1 MAHDSPLGPA
11 VPEFERAPDQKVL
24 IMKNWHVL
32 MHNSAVYQSLMTL
45 IERLDVEVY
54 SPVRI
59 TSRKRT
65 DRPSS
70 IEKEVRLFP
79 GYLLLR
85 FDPEVTHTTTITA
98 LNGAHGFVQFGGRTC
113 VLQDS
118 TVEELKAASLIRSNR
133 SLDCIEFRNV
143 PTELEKT
150 LRLIIDMKSEAA
162 RRAAFFALL
171 SQNAALERLVGR
183 SGTVFYSTVN
193 AA

>member
-1 MAHDSPLGPA
+1 
-11 VPEFERAPDQKVL
+11 
-24 IMKNWHVL
+24 MKNWYVL
-32 MHNSAVYQSLMTL
+32 MHNSAVYQSLMTS

-54 SPVRI
+54 SPTRT

-85 FDPEVTHTTTITA
+85 FDPFVTHTTTITA
-98 LNGAHGFVQFGGRTC
+98 LNGAHGFVQFGGQTC
-113 VLQDS
+113 VMQDS
-118 TVEELKAASLIRSNR
+118 TVEELKAVAMIRSNR
-133 SLDCIEFRNV
+133 PLDCIEFRNV

-171 SQNAALERLVGR
+171 AQDAALERLVRR
-183 SGTVFYSTVN
+183 SETVFYSTIN

>member
-1 MAHDSPLGPA
+1 
-11 VPEFERAPDQKVL
+11 
-24 IMKNWHVL
+24 MKNWHVL
-32 MHNSAVYQSLMTL
+32 MHNSAVYQSLITL

-54 SPVRI
+54 SPTR
-59 TSRKRT
+59 TTHRKRT

-98 LNGAHGFVQFGGRTC
+98 LNGAHGFVQFGGQTC
-113 VLQDS
+113 VMQDS
-118 TVEELKAASLIRSNR
+118 TVEGLKAASMVRANR
-133 SLDCIEFRNV
+133 WLDCVEFRNL

-150 LRLIIDMKSEAA
+150 LRLIIEMKSEAA
-162 RRAAFFALL
+162 RRAAFSALL
-171 SQNAALERLVGR
+171 VQDAALERLVRR

>member
-118 TVEELKAASLIRSNR
+118 TVEKLKAASLIRSNR

>member
-1 MAHDSPLGPA
+1 
-11 VPEFERAPDQKVL
+11 
-24 IMKNWHVL
+24 MKNWRVL
-32 MHNSAVYQSLMTL
+32 MHNSSVYQSLITS
-45 IERLDVEVY
+45 IERLGVEVY
-54 SPVRI
+54 SPTRK

-85 FDPEVTHTTTITA
+85 FDPQVTHTTTITA
-98 LNGAHGFVQFGGRTC
+98 LNGAHGFVQFGGQTC
-113 VLQDS
+113 VMQDS
-118 TVEELKAASLIRSNR
+118 TVEALKAAALVRSNR
-133 SLDCIEFRNV
+133 ALDCIEFRNL

-171 SQNAALERLVGR
+171 AQDAALERLVRR
-183 SGTVFYSTVN
+183 SGTLCYSMVS